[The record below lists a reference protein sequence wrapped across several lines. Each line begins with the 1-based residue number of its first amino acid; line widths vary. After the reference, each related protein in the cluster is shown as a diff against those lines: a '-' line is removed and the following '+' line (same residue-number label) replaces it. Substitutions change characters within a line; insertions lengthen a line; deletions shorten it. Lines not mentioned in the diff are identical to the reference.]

1 MTYWYLNFEDT
12 NRRLSHWRA
21 MTDPVFK
28 GLQKLITSLKTT
40 LVTNWQSVI
49 SLSLRGFHFALLPCI
64 QAKRSAKFPK
74 DRSTE
79 PKTLS
84 KNAQANSPSNR
95 RQLINS
101 CDRVARD
108 QCRCKSHCPTELLRS
123 SLLRRWKLSSLRVNP
138 FVNILTDFIKYTRAP
153 THLRRSVV
161 TMDLPWAPQLHDDA
175 SKLRTNLS
183 YQGARVIKIQGVL

>member
-1 MTYWYLNFEDT
+1 MTYWYLNFKHT

-28 GLQKLITSLKTT
+28 GLQKLITSLITILATNCFQLT
-40 LVTNWQSVI
+40 LCKRDEQ
-49 SLSLRGFHFALLPCI
+49 FHFALHHCT
-64 QAKRSAKFPK
+64 QASCSAKFQK
-74 DRSTE
+74 DRSAE

-84 KNAQANSPSNR
+84 KNAQANCPSNR

-123 SLLRRWKLSSLRVNP
+123 SILRRWKLSSLRVNP
-138 FVNILTDFIKYTRAP
+138 FVNILTDF
-153 THLRRSVV
+153 
-161 TMDLPWAPQLHDDA
+161 DEQLTLFLDYFY
-175 SKLRTNLS
+175 S
-183 YQGARVIKIQGVL
+183 I